1 MLVKPGDGCGRNAL
15 DPQTCLKLHD
25 LKWPKPRILAQV
37 PVMVEM
43 DGDEEEESAV

>member
-1 MLVKPGDGCGRNAL
+1 MPAKPGDGCGRFAL

-43 DGDEEEESAV
+43 DGDEEDEGAV